1 MKRALSAFI
10 AGALF
15 AAGLIVGGMT
25 QPGKVIGFLDFTG
38 SWDPSLAWVMGGAVL
53 THGLLYRL
61 VRRRPTPLFE
71 AKFHVP
77 SRRDIDRRLVLGA
90 ATFGVG
96 WGLSGYCPGPGL
108 ASLTSGPLPVLF
120 VAALAAGMYVER
132 AIDHRKGRHA

>member
-38 SWDPSLAWVMGGAVL
+38 SWDASLAWVMGGAVL

-108 ASLTSGPLPVLF
+108 ASLTSGSLPVLF

-132 AIDHRKGRHA
+132 AIDRRKGRHA